1 MNLKAAKQLLK
12 NIQEKDA
19 LDSCNNF
26 LAAKTQLEYT
36 EAAKTYKEYLATD
49 YRSLD
54 KQATE
59 LILTLGVH
67 EPGKEA
73 DLTADLVLKGLAKLS
88 KEERALQAELVSLVG
103 GYRTAA
109 TEQKLT
115 TLLQIKDRPSNM
127 FYPSRALSG
136 AEYHAYDMNLLKVS
150 CEAEGLIGL
159 ILDSSSKITMCPA
172 TLSKVLY
179 INLNDRNAV
188 PPKIS
193 PSSYYYAAFVRPFG
207 VYLARKSAST
217 NIQGLKMAYSAVK
230 RVFSTWVDPIKRTLL
245 SVKSKVPDQLSSI
258 QGAIQSV
265 DTYLSLMGTI
275 GLRFSHLKTTLHD
288 TAELLQVTEQA
299 DEQLRYNFDTYLDRA
314 LELYERSK
322 AQVDSVK
329 RASNQLADV
338 ENTDPDS
345 QDTEA
350 HGDAVILKVAKDV
363 KKAKQIAQFKA
374 QKEAVLDAQNRTA
387 SVSDKL
393 QQGAMHDMASYR
405 AGIIELRQKLLEQE
419 KKRQAELLLQYER
432 EERKRREAAEADAA
446 AVRPHVERSKE
457 RVLAPTEALLRKQA
471 ANRARAQLLANEGA
485 SRLFQTDL
493 AIDGE
498 LVTMAGKNGIVR
510 DNQEN
515 AISTIA
521 SELMAQYGILGT
533 QYARDALAEL
543 RSQELA
549 ARFHHYS
556 IRDSVA
562 SLFGN

>member
-26 LAAKTQLEYT
+26 LTAKSQLEYT
-36 EAAKTYKEYLATD
+36 EAAKTYKEYLAMD

-54 KQATE
+54 KQAID
-59 LILTLGVH
+59 LILTLGVQ
-67 EPGKEA
+67 EPDKET
-73 DLTADLVLKGLAKLS
+73 DLTADLVLKNLAKLS
-88 KEERALQAELVSLVG
+88 KEERALQAELVSLLG
-103 GYRTAA
+103 EYKTSM
-109 TEQKLT
+109 TEQKLAM
-115 TLLQIKDRPSNM
+115 LLQIKDKPSNV

-136 AEYHAYDMNLLKVS
+136 AEYHAYDMSLLKVS
-150 CEAEGLIGL
+150 CEAEGLISM
-159 ILDSSSKITMCPA
+159 ISESSSKIVLCPA
-172 TLSKVLY
+172 TFSKVLY
-179 INLNDRNAV
+179 INLNDRNAAQ
-188 PPKIS
+188 PKIS
-193 PSSYYYAAFVRPFG
+193 PSSYQYAAFVRPFG
-207 VYLARKSAST
+207 AYLARKSVIT

-230 RVFSTWVDPIKRTLL
+230 RVFNMWVDPVKKIPLP
-245 SVKSKVPDQLSSI
+245 VKSKVPEQLSSI

-265 DTYLSLMGTI
+265 DAYLSLIGTI
-275 GLRFSHLKTTLHD
+275 GLRFSHLKATLHD

-299 DEQLRYNFDTYLDRA
+299 DEQLQHNFDTYLDRA

-322 AQVDSVK
+322 AHANSMSSTSD
-329 RASNQLADV
+329 QLDNV
-338 ENTDPDS
+338 ENTGPGPK
-345 QDTEA
+345 DTGA
-350 HGDAVILKVAKDV
+350 RDTTVILKLAKDV
-363 KKAKQIAQFKA
+363 KKAKQIAQFRA
-374 QKEAVLDAQNRTA
+374 QKEAVLDTQNRI
-387 SVSDKL
+387 VSMSDRL

-419 KKRQAELLLQYER
+419 KKRHAELLLQYEN
-432 EERKRREAAEADAA
+432 EERKRKEAAEADAA
-446 AVRPHVERSKE
+446 AVRPHAERNKE
-457 RVLAPTEALLRKQA
+457 RILAPTETLLRKQA
-471 ANRARAQLLANEGA
+471 ANRARAQLLANEGT

-498 LVTMAGKNGIVR
+498 LVTMVGKSGIVK

-543 RSQELA
+543 RNQELA

-556 IRDSVA
+556 IRDNVA